1 MRGYISFLLVLCIL
15 VCIFAFLEPFPAIN
29 EVSDS
34 KAIEAERTNA
44 VSMNVKETLIL
55 STSYWLRASAM
66 AYDLVPES
74 KWNKI
79 ERNVAIKAGI
89 LSGWAL
95 LEPAQFDP
103 DFEVVFWC
111 SKINS
116 RTKDGLSAQM
126 IKDGMVLVP
135 KAANAFPVDCAGLI
149 DLHQKPDYTSEEKD
163 QVHLR
168 SSQVFEVVGASIYS
182 KKYGTANVVYVP
194 STEVMQ

>member
-29 EVSDS
+29 GLTDSD
-34 KAIEAERTNA
+34 AIEAERTNA
-44 VSMNVKETLIL
+44 VSMNAKETLLL

-66 AYDLVPES
+66 AYDMLPES

-79 ERNVAIKAGI
+79 EREVAIKAGI

-95 LEPAQFDP
+95 LNPEQFDD

-116 RTKDGLSAQM
+116 KTKEELSKQM
-126 IKDGMVLVP
+126 IDEGKILAP
-135 KAANAFPVDCAGLI
+135 KAANAFPLDCAGLI
-149 DLHQKPDYTSEEKD
+149 DLHQKSGYTSGEKD
-163 QVHLR
+163 KVYLR
-168 SSQVFEVVGASIYS
+168 SPQVFEVVGASIYS

-194 STEVMQ
+194 STEVIQ